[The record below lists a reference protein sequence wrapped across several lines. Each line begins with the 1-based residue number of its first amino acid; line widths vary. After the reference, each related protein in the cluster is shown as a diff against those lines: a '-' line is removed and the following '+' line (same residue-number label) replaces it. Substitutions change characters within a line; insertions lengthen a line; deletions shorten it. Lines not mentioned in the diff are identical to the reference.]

1 MKLTAEAV
9 QEKGGFTGRPV
20 KREITWKDETY
31 DVYVRRLSYRSAVD
45 DARAYGQGASAI
57 AAHRI
62 ANCIVDENGEPIFS
76 VEHITGV
83 DEHGDPVMIEDE
95 KGNKVERGAM
105 DDDLATAL
113 MLVISEVNS
122 LGKRKATAA

>member
-1 MKLTAEAV
+1 LKLTAETV
-9 QEKGGFTGRPV
+9 QEKGGFTGQPV
-20 KREITWKDETY
+20 KREISWKGDTY

-62 ANCIVDENGEPIFS
+62 ANCIVDENGQPIFS

-83 DEHGDPVMIEDE
+83 KEDGSPVMIEKDGE
-95 KGNKVERGAM
+95 QIERGAM

-113 MLVISEVNS
+113 MLVISEVNN
-122 LGKRKATAA
+122 LGKKRATAA